1 MASSDRAFTELASIE
16 ELFGQPS
23 LDEWRRAAEASLKG
37 RPLERLTVKTHEG
50 FEIAPLA
57 TAEDAKTDPGY
68 PGQQPFVRGRT
79 ALGPGAGGWEVC
91 QRVGHPDPAIAATL
105 AAEELAR
112 GTSSVW
118 LVFDRAT
125 RLADDS
131 AGHNRSGGI
140 RLWDLNDLDP
150 FFEHVDI
157 STTPIHLAA
166 GGSFAAVAAFLV
178 AVARR
183 HAIEAREFLGSFD
196 CDPLGA
202 LATDGALPTGLEG
215 SLGLLAEIARWAEDH
230 APELRTI
237 TVSTIPYHLAGANA
251 VQELS
256 IALATGVEYL
266 RSLTEHGFEPSNAC
280 RQIGFRHAIGRDL
293 FIEAA
298 KLRACRRLWARAM
311 DACGVTELDRAAP
324 IHAVASPRTLTT
336 RDPWVNSL
344 RTTVGAFAAAV
355 GGADILTVL
364 PFDTAIGQPED
375 LARRMATNSQTIL
388 REESHLGRVVDPGG
402 GSWYLEMLTDK
413 LAHAAWEHF
422 QAIEAKGGMS
432 AALLDGSIAR
442 ELDRSQ
448 TDRERMV
455 ATRREPVTGVSS
467 FPNLAELPLERPS
480 PTIPEP
486 VSPTGDGPTTELAR
500 LYMAANSPT
509 GDGAVFELTIDAAAA
524 GATVAQL
531 ATALRATRQPTRM
544 PPLSAHRDAEGFEK
558 LRDASDAWIEE
569 TGARPLI
576 FLANVG
582 SLPDFKPRAAFA
594 TNFFGA
600 GGIETLSNEGF
611 STPTEAADAFAGAE
625 TSMAIICSSD
635 ARYPELIPDLARAL
649 VQRGARTVLVAGK
662 PREHEEA
669 WRDAGVTG
677 FIHLGCDQV
686 QMLVDLLEEE
696 GVLHV

>member
-1 MASSDRAFTELASIE
+1 MAPSDPTFTELASLE

-23 LDEWRRAAEASLKG
+23 LDEWRRVAEASLRG
-37 RPLERLTVKTHEG
+37 RSLEQLTVKTHEG
-50 FEIAPLA
+50 LEIAPLA
-57 TAEDAKTDPGY
+57 TAEDAKTNPGY

-91 QRVGHPDPAIAATL
+91 QRVGHPDPEVAAGS
-105 AAEELAR
+105 AREELGR
-112 GTSSVW
+112 GASSVW

-125 RLADDS
+125 RMADD
-131 AGHNRSGGI
+131 GEDHIQGDGI
-140 RLWDLNDLDP
+140 RLVDRHDLEP
-150 FFEHVDI
+150 FFSRVDFP
-157 STTPIHLAA
+157 TTPIHLAA
-166 GGSFAAVAAFLV
+166 GGSFAAVAALII
-178 AVARR
+178 AAAR
-183 HAIEAREFLGSFD
+183 HNDIAPREFLGTFG

-202 LATDGALPTGLEG
+202 LSTDGSLPLGLGG
-215 SLGLLAEIARWAEDH
+215 SLELLSEIAHWAEKH

-237 TVSTIPYHLAGANA
+237 TVSTLPYHLAGANA

-266 RSLTEHGFEPSNAC
+266 RSLTGHGFDPSSAC

-293 FIEAA
+293 FMEAA
-298 KLRACRRLWARAM
+298 KLRACRRLWARAT
-311 DACGVTELDRAAP
+311 DACGVSELDRAAP

-364 PFDTAIGQPED
+364 PFDAAIGQSED
-375 LARRMATNSQTIL
+375 LARRIATNSQTIL

-402 GSWYLEMLTDK
+402 GSWYLETLTDK
-413 LAHAAWEHF
+413 LANAAWKHF
-422 QAIEAKGGMS
+422 QSIEANGGM
-432 AALLDGSIAR
+432 AAVLLDGSIAK

-448 TDRERMV
+448 TYREQLV
-455 ATRREPVTGVSS
+455 ATWHEPVTGVSS
-467 FPNLAELPLERPS
+467 YPNLAETPLERPTV
-480 PTIPEP
+480 TIPEG
-486 VSPTGDGPTTELAR
+486 VSPTGNGPTTELAR
-500 LYMAANSPT
+500 LFKTANSPA

-531 ATALRATRQPTRM
+531 ATALRATRQPTLM
-544 PPLSAHRDAEGFEK
+544 PPLSAHREAESFEI
-558 LRDASDAWIEE
+558 LRDASDAWLAE
-569 TGARPLI
+569 TGARPRI
-576 FLANVG
+576 FFANMG
-582 SLPDFKPRAAFA
+582 SLPEFKPRAAFA
-594 TNFFGA
+594 TNFFEA
-600 GGIETLSNEGF
+600 GGIATLSNEGF
-611 STPTEAADAFAGAE
+611 STPAEAADAFAEAE

-635 ARYPELIPDLARAL
+635 ALYLEVVPNLARAL
-649 VQRGARTVLVAGK
+649 EERGARTVLVAGK

-669 WRDAGVTG
+669 WRNAGVTG
-677 FIHLGCDQV
+677 FIHQGCNQY